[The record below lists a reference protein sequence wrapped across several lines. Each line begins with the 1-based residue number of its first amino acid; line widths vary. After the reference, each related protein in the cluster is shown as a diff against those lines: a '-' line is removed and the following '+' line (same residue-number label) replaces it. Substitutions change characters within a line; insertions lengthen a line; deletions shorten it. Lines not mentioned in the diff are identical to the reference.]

1 MALICSKARVF
12 VFFDI
17 YLLVMT
23 QIEKLYGVLFS
34 CANLPSFEI
43 LVTNLGLY
51 KRVCPKKV
59 ETKFAILID
68 FGRAYAGIL
77 NFRKTFRM
85 GLAALKIESNTELN
99 IKAV

>member
-12 VFFDI
+12 VFLDI

-43 LVTNLGLY
+43 LVTNLGL
-51 KRVCPKKV
+51 
-59 ETKFAILID
+59 
-68 FGRAYAGIL
+68 
-77 NFRKTFRM
+77 KT
-85 GLAALKIESNTELN
+85 L
-99 IKAV
+99 